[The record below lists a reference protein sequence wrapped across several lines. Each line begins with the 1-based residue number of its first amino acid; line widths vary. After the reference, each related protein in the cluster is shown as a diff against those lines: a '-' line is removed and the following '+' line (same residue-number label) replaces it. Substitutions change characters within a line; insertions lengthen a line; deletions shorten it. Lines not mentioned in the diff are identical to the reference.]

1 LTYALLDTKKDEKHI
16 LIALMMIGSFPHT
29 SAQTTPEKVSEK
41 TTELN
46 EVAIIRT
53 KKQNRKQIEPF

>member
-1 LTYALLDTKKDEKHI
+1 MKTHI
-16 LIALMMIGSFPHT
+16 DCFDDDWKFYTL
-29 SAQTTPEKVSEK
+29 SAQTTLKKFLK

-53 KKQNRKQIEPF
+53 KKSGRTESRSNHF

>member
-1 LTYALLDTKKDEKHI
+1 LEFYTL
-16 LIALMMIGSFPHT
+16 

-53 KKQNRKQIEPF
+53 KKSGDRKQIEPF

>member
-1 LTYALLDTKKDEKHI
+1 LEVYTL
-16 LIALMMIGSFPHT
+16 

-53 KKQNRKQIEPF
+53 KKSGRTESRSNHF